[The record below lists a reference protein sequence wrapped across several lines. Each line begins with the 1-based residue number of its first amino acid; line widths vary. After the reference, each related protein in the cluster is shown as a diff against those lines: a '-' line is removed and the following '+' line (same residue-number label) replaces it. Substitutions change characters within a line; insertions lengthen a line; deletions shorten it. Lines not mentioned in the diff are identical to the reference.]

1 MRFARKLALVLWLGV
16 CLIYLLNA
24 ALRISAEV
32 TTFEADMRRDHAIM
46 GRGLA
51 PATALIWQAEG
62 KERALAA
69 VEQTSQNESQILI
82 RWVDLAANAPEADR
96 PAAPPEVLGPVRA
109 GAPTSWADR
118 TRTGNLHTY
127 VPLRVGGALNGALE
141 FTESLQAEEAY
152 IRGSVLRVLVTTS
165 GMALTAG
172 ALTLFLGIRF
182 VGRPIGQLV
191 EKARRV
197 GVGDF
202 SGPLDLPQ
210 RDEIGELAHE
220 MNLMTERLGVARDRV
235 QAETAARIGAIEQ
248 LRHADRL
255 MTVGQLSSGLA
266 HELGTPLNVITQRA
280 KMVASGE
287 VEGDDVRANARIIA
301 EQSERITGIVRQLL
315 DFARRRAPEAAPLDL
330 VGAVDRVFLLLAP
343 TARKRNVTL
352 VRGADPPRRV
362 VAAADGVQIQQVLTN
377 LVLNA
382 IQAMPDGGRV
392 VADFGRVR
400 ERNPL
405 RPAEPARGFVY
416 ASVTDGGH
424 GIAAEDLPKVFD
436 PFFTT
441 KPVGEGTGLGLSV
454 AWGIVTEHGGWIDV
468 RSAPGQGACFR
479 VLLPD
484 PENP

>member
-24 ALRISAEV
+24 ALRIRAEV
-32 TTFEADMRRDHAIM
+32 STFEADMRRDHAIM

-62 KERALAA
+62 KDRALAA
-69 VEQTSQNESQILI
+69 VEQTSQIESQILI
-82 RWVDLAANAPEADR
+82 RWVDLADDAPAADR
-96 PAAPPEVLGPVRA
+96 PTAPLDILEPVRA
-109 GAPTSWADR
+109 GASTSWADR
-118 TRTGNLHTY
+118 GRSGNLHTY
-127 VPLRVGGALNGALE
+127 VPLRVEGAITGALE
-141 FTESLQAEEAY
+141 FTESLQAEQAY
-152 IRGSVLRVLVTTS
+152 IRASVRRVLVTTG

-182 VGRPIGQLV
+182 VGRPIGELV
-191 EKARRV
+191 GKARRV

-210 RDEIGELAHE
+210 SDEIGELARE
-220 MNLMTERLGVARDRV
+220 MNLMTDRLGAARARV
-235 QAETAARIGAIEQ
+235 EAETAARIGAIEQ

-255 MTVGQLSSGLA
+255 MTVGRLSSGLA

-287 VEGDDVRANARIIA
+287 VDDARANARIIA

-315 DFARRRAPEAAPLDL
+315 DFARRRAPEIAPLDL

-343 TARKRNVTL
+343 TARKRGVSL
-352 VRGADPPRRV
+352 ARGAEPPRPV
-362 VAAADGVQIQQVLTN
+362 VAAADGLQVQQVLTN

-382 IQAMPDGGRV
+382 IQAMPEGGRV
-392 VADFGRVR
+392 VADFGRVH

-405 RPAEPARGFVY
+405 RPAEAARSYVLV
-416 ASVTDGGH
+416 SVTDGGL

-468 RSAPGQGACFR
+468 QSRPGQGATFR

-484 PENP
+484 LEDA